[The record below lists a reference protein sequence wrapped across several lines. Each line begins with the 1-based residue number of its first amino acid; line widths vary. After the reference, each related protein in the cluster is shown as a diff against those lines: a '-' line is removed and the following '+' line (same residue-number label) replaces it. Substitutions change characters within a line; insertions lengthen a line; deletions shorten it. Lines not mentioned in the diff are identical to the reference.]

1 MDYWLTLGVSVRAG
15 DLSCNLNPFQIKN
28 SLGSSSIINS
38 ISFNLFTFQERGID
52 DQRRDERSHYLGAQ
66 EFLGFFIYDS
76 SSELQERQLYDLNYL
91 LAVAGDYNQ
100 EFLQHY

>member
-1 MDYWLTLGVSVRAG
+1 MIVNEISLVIQKIFSVKQPKDQR
-15 DLSCNLNPFQIKN
+15 FQVPKN

-66 EFLGFFIYDS
+66 EFLGFFIS
-76 SSELQERQLYDLNYL
+76 FLGSLASDLNS
-91 LAVAGDYNQ
+91 
-100 EFLQHY
+100 